1 MRALWLL
8 ALAGCEIWK
17 APDRV
22 HTLES
27 RVDELTAEV
36 SAMKGKPV
44 GGGPSHKVGPGHEA
58 PAEAHAAAEAPPKL
72 VDPHEA
78 APDDKQRLT
87 DLVKHGLTKQDA
99 PHAKPHWGYDD
110 KLGPEA
116 WGSLDPEWGACQAG
130 KAQSPIDIS
139 PRASTASA
147 IEFHYKPTPAH
158 LIDNGHTIQVGFAPG
173 STIEIDKHSYELVQ
187 FHVHTP
193 SEHAVAG
200 ERFPL
205 EVHLVHKDK
214 AGKLAVL
221 GVLYD
226 VGPESPQLAEVW
238 SHWPAKQDKEV
249 KLRKPFDPN
258 KLLPETRTV
267 FRYDGSL
274 TTPPCSE
281 GVVWNVMRRTMTD
294 SKGHLGVLAAH
305 YKQNARPLQP
315 LNERM
320 VQ

>member
-1 MRALWLL
+1 ML

-44 GGGPSHKVGPGHEA
+44 GGGPSHKVS
-58 PAEAHAAAEAPPKL
+58 PAAGSADHGDKHAAAEPPAPAA
-72 VDPHEA
+72 PHE
-78 APDDKQRLT
+78 QHVT
-87 DLVKHGLTKQDA
+87 DLVKERMKTPEP
-99 PHAKPHWGYDD
+99 PHAKPHWGYAD
-110 KLGPEA
+110 KIGPDA
-116 WGSLDPEWGACQAG
+116 WGSLDPEWGTCKSG

-139 PRASTASA
+139 PKASTASA
-147 IEFHYKPTPAH
+147 IEFHYKPTKAH
-158 LIDNGHTIQVGFAPG
+158 VIDNGHTIQVGFAPG
-173 STIEIDKHSYELVQ
+173 SAIEIDKHSYDLVQ

-214 AGKLAVL
+214 DGKLAVI
-221 GVLYD
+221 GILYD
-226 VGPESPQLAEVW
+226 VGAESPPLGEVW
-238 SHWPAKQDKEV
+238 SRWPKKLDKEV
-249 KLRKPFDPN
+249 PLKRPFDPN
-258 KLLPETRTV
+258 QLLPETRTV
-267 FRYDGSL
+267 FRYAGSL

-294 SKGHLGVLAAH
+294 SKKHLGLLAAH
-305 YKQNARPLQP
+305 YKQNARPLQL
-315 LNERM
+315 LNERV